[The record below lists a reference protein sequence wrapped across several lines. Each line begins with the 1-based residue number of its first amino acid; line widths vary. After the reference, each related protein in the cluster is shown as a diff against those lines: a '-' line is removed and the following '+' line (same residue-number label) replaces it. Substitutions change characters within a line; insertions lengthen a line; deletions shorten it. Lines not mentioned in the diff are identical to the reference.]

1 MRTRRLLPM
10 ILFAA
15 ATSSSFAQ
23 HSGTGSAHAFAAP
36 RAASQPNLTS
46 ALPMGSPPFAGFPAL
61 GQMRGGHHSSSALPF
76 GLESFLTDFS
86 LPTET
91 LSAPTQSPINLMEAL
106 AALNKTPEP
115 APPASQPL
123 LIELKGDHYVRVANV
138 EMSEGLRDIP
148 TQDGKVLSRN
158 RRVTTATKQLN
169 KSQNTTTN
177 ASAELAPVV
186 LVFRDG
192 HSEDIRDYSIV
203 AGVIY
208 ARGDYYTDGY
218 WNKKIELSALNLPE
232 TFKTNQSR
240 GVKFVL
246 PNAPNEVITRP

>member
-1 MRTRRLLPM
+1 
-10 ILFAA
+10 
-15 ATSSSFAQ
+15 
-23 HSGTGSAHAFAAP
+23 
-36 RAASQPNLTS
+36 
-46 ALPMGSPPFAGFPAL
+46 MGSPPFADFSSL
-61 GQMRGGHHSSSALPF
+61 RQMRGGHHSPAGLPF
-76 GLESFLTDFS
+76 GLGSFLSDFS
-86 LPTET
+86 LPTD
-91 LSAPTQSPINLMEAL
+91 SAATPAQPPINLMEAV

-115 APPASQPL
+115 PPPASQPL
-123 LIELKGDHYVRVANV
+123 LIELQGDHYVRVANG

-148 TQDGKVLSRN
+148 PQDRKVLTRIRS
-158 RRVTTATKQLN
+158 AAPSAKQLS

-177 ASAELAPVV
+177 ASAELAPAV

-218 WNKKIELSALNLPE
+218 WNKKIELTALNLPE
-232 TFKTNQSR
+232 TFKTNESR
-240 GVKFVL
+240 GVKFIL